1 MFHFVFSVIAY
12 RIVTQISIHMTNI
25 TIPIISQNTPAPVL
39 QGDGAREQAM
49 IETMKRMATRPE
61 RTRKNLTTVNLQP
74 NISRLTRVALILAPE
89 WGAQI
94 PPYNLARLSA
104 LSKASG
110 YATQCF
116 DLNIAAYH
124 YGDKDQWNGY
134 NDWRWSNETYFT
146 DLHPALEP
154 VLLEYIDKIVAF
166 NPDVLGFSVYY
177 SNNQCTNWIIRKLR
191 ERLPSARVIVG
202 GPQATQQKLLAPELI
217 DHIVVGEGEIIFM
230 DLLDKFETNVP
241 VEQKTLYHDKSIR
254 IDLDNMPIPDYSDFD
269 LDLYTMGTGISSEMS
284 RGCVAKCQFCSETT
298 FWRYRNRQA
307 LRIVDEIEFNYNT
320 YGIKTVWFI
329 DSLVNGDL
337 AELRQFA
344 REIVTRKI
352 KIAWLGYA
360 RCDPRMD
367 LQYLKDIKDSGCE
380 ILNFGIESGSNHVL
394 QLMKKNVKRESVE
407 QNLHDMTTIDLHAY
421 TNWFTGFPGET
432 LGDTAETLTLLWR
445 TRNTTVSGRNF
456 GICNLN
462 PDTPL
467 SQNREAFGVTHGH
480 FGGHWVTE
488 DYTNTI
494 LHRLVR
500 YKSANIVLNHLH
512 CDRVNTRLKFERPGV
527 QSHYRLT
534 YDISNLR
541 DQIPYETFNYSIIKT
556 DINPVA
562 DSLVNEIW
570 PLLRVLWLAVG
581 AFELDV
587 KFDPTIDLPEFGPGN
602 CLNDHQRPNDY
613 FRAHYQFSID
623 SAGTWSADFEN
634 ELESGGPDGN
644 PTQDGKTYAF
654 QHKWDGTGSW
664 DRPG

>member
-1 MFHFVFSVIAY
+1 M
-12 RIVTQISIHMTNI
+12 
-25 TIPIISQNTPAPVL
+25 
-39 QGDGAREQAM
+39 
-49 IETMKRMATRPE
+49 
-61 RTRKNLTTVNLQP
+61 
-74 NISRLTRVALILAPE
+74 
-89 WGAQI
+89 
-94 PPYNLARLSA
+94 
-104 LSKASG
+104 
-110 YATQCF
+110 
-116 DLNIAAYH
+116 
-124 YGDKDQWNGY
+124 
-134 NDWRWSNETYFT
+134 
-146 DLHPALEP
+146 
-154 VLLEYIDKIVAF
+154 
-166 NPDVLGFSVYY
+166 
-177 SNNQCTNWIIRKLR
+177 
-191 ERLPSARVIVG
+191 
-202 GPQATQQKLLAPELI
+202 
-217 DHIVVGEGEIIFM
+217 
-230 DLLDKFETNVP
+230 
-241 VEQKTLYHDKSIR
+241 
-254 IDLDNMPIPDYSDFD
+254 
-269 LDLYTMGTGISSEMS
+269 
-284 RGCVAKCQFCSETT
+284 
-298 FWRYRNRQA
+298 
-307 LRIVDEIEFNYNT
+307 
-320 YGIKTVWFI
+320 
-329 DSLVNGDL
+329 
-337 AELRQFA
+337 
-344 REIVTRKI
+344 
-352 KIAWLGYA
+352 
-360 RCDPRMD
+360 
-367 LQYLKDIKDSGCE
+367 
-380 ILNFGIESGSNHVL
+380 NFGIESGSNHVL

-407 QNLHDMTTIDLHAY
+407 QNLHDMTTIDLHAF

-432 LGDTAETLTLLWR
+432 LGDAAETLTLLWR

-467 SQNREAFGVTHGH
+467 SQNREAFGVTRGH

-602 CLNDHQRPNDY
+602 CLNDHRRPNDY

-634 ELESGGPDGN
+634 ELESGGPNGY
-644 PTQDGKTYAF
+644 PTQNGKTYAF
-654 QHKWDGTGSW
+654 QHKWNGTGSW